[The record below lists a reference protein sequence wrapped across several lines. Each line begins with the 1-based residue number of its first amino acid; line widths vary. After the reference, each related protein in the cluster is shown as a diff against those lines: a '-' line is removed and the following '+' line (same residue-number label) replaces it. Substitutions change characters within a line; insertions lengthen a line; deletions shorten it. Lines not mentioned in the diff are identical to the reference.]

1 MNVAAV
7 SSKAPA
13 PAPTMRAPSLETIG
27 MTKIFGPLVALEEVS
42 IKIEAGTVHALLGE
56 NGAGKSTLV
65 KCIMGF
71 YSADRGQVLL
81 DGTEVPIRN
90 PRDAR
95 ALGIGMVYQHFTLVP
110 SLTGAENLV
119 ISRADAPAV
128 IDWKK
133 EMKSLE
139 AFLDR
144 MPFRVPLDV
153 PVSAMAAGE
162 KQKLEILKLLY
173 LDQRLLI
180 LDEPTSVLTPDEA
193 DEMLGLLRGMTKR
206 KEITVIMITHK
217 FREVLS
223 FCDSVTVL
231 RRGRKVGGGEVKDL
245 TTEAMARMM
254 IGDTQ
259 IRERAV
265 RGDKPPGDTVLELA
279 ALMADDDE
287 GLRATRSI

>member
-1 MNVAAV
+1 MSLAAV
-7 SSKAPA
+7 PGSRSRRARDARTLARNHRHDQDASVRWSRSSD
-13 PAPTMRAPSLETIG
+13 
-27 MTKIFGPLVALEEVS
+27 VS
-42 IKIEAGTVHALLGE
+42 IKVEARNRPRAAWRKRRRQIDAGQMHHGLLL
-56 NGAGKSTLV
+56 AG
-65 KCIMGF
+65 
-71 YSADRGQVLL
+71 RGQVLL
-81 DGTEVPIRN
+81 DGAKVPIRN

-95 ALGIGMVYQHFTLVP
+95 AHGIGMVYQHFTLVP

-133 EMKSLE
+133 EMRRLD

-180 LDEPTSVLTPDEA
+180 LDEPTSVLTPGEA
-193 DEMLGLLRGMTKR
+193 DEMLGLLRGMTHR

-217 FREVLS
+217 FREVTS

-231 RRGRKVGGGEVKDL
+231 RRGRKVGGGDVKDL

-259 IRERAV
+259 FRERAV
-265 RGDKPPGDTVLELA
+265 RNAKPPRRYGTGTRRAVCA
-279 ALMADDDE
+279 NDDE
-287 GLRATRSI
+287 GLPRA

>member
-1 MNVAAV
+1 MASKLKINVNGLVHSV
-7 SSKAPA
+7 SA
-13 PAPTMRAPSLETIG
+13 SLDTPLLYVLHNELHLHG
-27 MTKIFGPLVALEEVS
+27 PRFGCGLAQC
-42 IKIEAGTVHALLGE
+42 
-56 NGAGKSTLV
+56 GACS
-65 KCIMGF
+65 
-71 YSADRGQVLL
+71 VLL
-81 DGTEVPIRN
+81 DGKEVPIRN

-119 ISRADAPAV
+119 ISRADAPGV

-133 EMKSLE
+133 EMTALN

-231 RRGRKVGGGEVKDL
+231 RRGRMVGGGEVKDL
-245 TTEAMARMM
+245 STEAMARMM

-265 RGDKPPGDTVLELA
+265 RGGRPPGDTTLELV
-279 ALMADDDE
+279 ALYANDDE
-287 GLRATRSI
+287 GLRALDQASFGDVIAFS